1 LTGAEI
7 LRYPYFMA
15 EKTEKATP
23 KKLKDARKKG
33 QVAKA
38 QDLPAAMTFM
48 VSIMGTLA
56 SMEYI
61 FENFAGFLLQMFQA
75 ASGNSADF
83 ENKVPGYFALAIQII
98 LSTSLPI
105 MVIVCFVGVLV
116 SFLVT
121 GPVFSMEAMKFDLK
135 KLNPV
140 EGIKNKFKLKVLVE
154 LLKSIAKITGAAII
168 IYIVLWNALPQ
179 IISTVLMP
187 VIGSATVV
195 NDFLFTSAL
204 RVGIFFLLVGLF
216 DLAFQKRNFATEM
229 KMEKFEVKQEYK
241 DTEGDPMIKGKRRE
255 MFREIAYQEGPR
267 SARRAKAIIT
277 NPTHIAVA
285 LKYNPPEEPA
295 PMIVTMGSGYIAD
308 QIIKIGV
315 ENNIPIMRNI
325 DLARELYA
333 RGKISGYIP
342 EDTYEAV
349 AEILKWIESLEGNP
363 DVNVE
368 LFKKS

>member
-1 LTGAEI
+1 
-7 LRYPYFMA
+7 MA

-38 QDLPAAMTFM
+38 QDMPAAMTFI

-56 SMEYI
+56 AL
-61 FENFAGFLLQMFQA
+61 NFMYKNIASFTLQMLG
-75 ASGNSADF
+75 SVKDSADSF
-83 ENKVPGYFALAIQII
+83 EAKIPGFFKMSFQII
-98 LSTSLPI
+98 LNTSLPI

-121 GPVFSMEAMKFDLK
+121 GPVFSFEAMKFDLK
-135 KLNPV
+135 KLNPID
-140 EGIKNKFKLKVLVE
+140 GIKNKFKLKVLVE

-168 IYIVLWNALPQ
+168 IYFVIWNSLPQ

-187 VIGSATVV
+187 IAGSASIVH
-195 NDFLFTSAL
+195 DFLFTSAL
-204 RVGIFFLLVGLF
+204 RVGIFFLLVALF
-216 DLAFQKRNFATEM
+216 DLAFQKQNFATEM

-255 MFREIAYQEGPR
+255 LFREIAYQEGPR
-267 SARRAKAIIT
+267 SVRRARAIIT

-285 LKYNPPEEPA
+285 IKYNPPEEVA
-295 PMIVTMGSGYIAD
+295 PIILTMGTGYVAE
-308 QIIKIGV
+308 QIIKIAL
-315 ENNIPIMRNI
+315 ENKIPIMRNV
-325 DLARELYA
+325 DLARELYSK
-333 RGKISGYIP
+333 GKIEDYIP

-349 AEILKWIESLEGNP
+349 AEILKWIESLEENP
-363 DVNVE
+363 DVNME
-368 LFKKS
+368 LFKS